1 MTATVRR
8 VAHAL
13 GLASLLCI
21 TGGADAPA
29 QPRQSAPAIVDTFV
43 AVIPRRPL
51 EDIKKDI
58 EQSNAQRMQAKHRL
72 AQAQEEVRTLETIIN
87 VREKDL
93 EALEGYID
101 TLDSDKKADE
111 IAIVKRKIALLEKL
125 RDLLELR
132 KKVREGE
139 AEAATAAVAYT
150 EAQEEV
156 YELEGTLVTKRSDRV
171 DIAKKPGSSADLAAI
186 DLAIKRME
194 SEVLERWEKALKK
207 HEDSVSEEQD
217 LLSLLNKLAEAQDA
231 YHAQ

>member
-8 VAHAL
+8 AAHAL

-21 TGGADAPA
+21 AGGADAPA
-29 QPRQSAPAIVDTFV
+29 QPTQSAPAIVDTFV

-58 EQSNAQRMQAKHRL
+58 EQVNAQRMQAKHRL
-72 AQAQEEVRTLETIIN
+72 AQAQDEVRTLESIIN

-93 EALEGYID
+93 EALQGYLD
-101 TLDSDKKADE
+101 ALDSDKKGDE
-111 IAIVKRKIALLEKL
+111 IAVVKRKTALLEKL
-125 RDLLELR
+125 RDLLEIR

-139 AEAATAAVAYT
+139 VETATAAVAYT

-156 YELEGTLVTKRSDRV
+156 YELEGTLVTKRSDRADV
-171 DIAKKPGSSADLAAI
+171 AKKPGATADLAAM

-194 SEVLERWEKALKK
+194 GEVLERWKKALKK
-207 HEDSVSEEQD
+207 HDDSVSEDQD
-217 LLSLLNKLAEAQDA
+217 LLGLLKKLAEAQDA
-231 YHAQ
+231 FHDQ

>member
-8 VAHAL
+8 AAHAL

-29 QPRQSAPAIVDTFV
+29 QPTQSAPAIVDTFV
-43 AVIPRRPL
+43 AVVPRRPI

-58 EQSNAQRMQAKHRL
+58 EQVNAQRMQAKHRQ
-72 AQAQEEVRTLETIIN
+72 AQAEDEVRTLENIIS

-93 EALEGYID
+93 EALGGYLD
-101 TLDSDKKADE
+101 TLDSDKKSGE
-111 IAIVKRKIALLEKL
+111 IAIVKRKIALLEKV
-125 RDLLELR
+125 RDLLEIR
-132 KKVREGE
+132 KKVRAGE
-139 AEAATAAVAYT
+139 VESAKATVAYT

-171 DIAKKPGSSADLAAI
+171 DIAKKPGSSTDLAAI

-194 SEVLERWEKALKK
+194 VEVLERWEKALKK
-207 HEDSVSEEQD
+207 HDESVSEEQD
-217 LLSLLNKLAEAQDA
+217 FLGLLNKLAEAQDA
-231 YHAQ
+231 FRAP